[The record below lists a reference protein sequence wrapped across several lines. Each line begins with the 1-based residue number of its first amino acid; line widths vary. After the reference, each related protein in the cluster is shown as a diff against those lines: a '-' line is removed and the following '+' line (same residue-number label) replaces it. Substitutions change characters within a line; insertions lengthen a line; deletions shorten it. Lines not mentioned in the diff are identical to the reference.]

1 MSKLMPKSYPNQGD
15 FPPTRW
21 TLVQRAVA
29 QGDADAFA
37 ALSSLCTIY
46 YRPLLAVIRSQ
57 GHTPE
62 DADDLRQRFFIHLLN
77 REKFSKALATGV
89 KLRAFLLQELK
100 GFLVDHYRHS
110 IAAKRDHRK
119 NNYLDDPDHHETDAS
134 DLADWSTPDL
144 EYDRGWRVAMVK
156 QCMKALDEQWE
167 EKRLAGKNLPPF
179 KEIGPLLSYKSD
191 ETQRAVADRLGI
203 NENTLKTHLSALR
216 TEFGKQVHFQV
227 AQTLVNPTQEAI
239 QAEISALQLMK

>member
-1 MSKLMPKSYPNQGD
+1 MSNPFPPPGD

-29 QGDADAFA
+29 GGDANAFT
-37 ALSSLCTIY
+37 ALSSLCETY

-57 GHTPE
+57 GYSPE
-62 DADDLRQRFFIHLLN
+62 DADDLRQRFFIHLVN
-77 REKFSKALATGV
+77 RGKFDRALATGV

-100 GFLVDHYRHS
+100 GFLVDHYRYS

-119 NNYLDDPDHHETDAS
+119 NNYLDDPDHHEPEAAG
-134 DLADWSTPDL
+134 LVNWSTPDL
-144 EYDRGWRVAMVK
+144 EYDRSWRVALVK
-156 QCMKALDEQWE
+156 QCMKALGEQWE

-191 ETQRAVADRLGI
+191 ETQRTVAERLGI
-203 NENTLKTHLSALR
+203 NENTLKTHLGTLR
-216 TEFGKQVHFQV
+216 AELGKQVCFQV
-227 AQTLVNPTQEAI
+227 SQTLVNPTQDAI
-239 QAEISALQLMK
+239 QAEITALQLMK